1 MFNIK
6 KIIVMKNLGFILA
19 FVMGLVVINTSSAQV
34 DFPKADFLN
43 TMNSFDDIGL
53 DLSPDKSSELKDLN
67 KGLVDNVSD
76 ILNSDKDQ
84 DKKIADLKSLQKD
97 TKKKGIDILGEDDF
111 NKYKKSMKKKLKPFN
126 RKVKLLKYAL

>member
-19 FVMGLVVINTSSAQV
+19 FVMGLVVVN
-34 DFPKADFLN
+34 KADFLN